1 MTDNV
6 NILMSVRNGERY
18 LAEQIDSIQ
27 GQTVDGWHLSM
38 RDDGSTDGTLRVLQ
52 EYVTRDPARFD
63 LLQAKGTS
71 GSAVESF
78 ASLLNSARAGYIM
91 FADQDD
97 LWMRDKLE
105 RSLKAMKSAE
115 AEVGTRVPILVHSDL
130 VVVNDDLETISESFR
145 RYHHFDPVMGHRLNR
160 ILIQNV
166 VVGCTAMLNP
176 ALAALARPIPKGIL
190 LHDWWAALI
199 ASAFGRIVYLEEPTV
214 LYRRHSRTQTSVIDY
229 KTGWRRPLM
238 ATIEDLRSGKRV
250 RERLSQVIAQAAR
263 FLDRFEKSLSP
274 DHEEMVRAFVG
285 LSTQDVLARRRT
297 VLRHGFLMHG
307 LRRNLSLLA
316 FM

>member
-1 MTDNV
+1 MNDDV

-18 LAEQIDSIQ
+18 LAEQIDSIL

-38 RDDGSTDGTLRVLQ
+38 RDNGSTDGTLRIMR

-63 LLQAKGTS
+63 LFQAKTAGD
-71 GSAVESF
+71 SAVESF

-91 FADQDD
+91 FADGDD
-97 LWMRDKLE
+97 SWMRDKIE

-115 AEVGTRVPILVHSDL
+115 AELGTHVPILVHSDL
-130 VVVNDDLETISESFR
+130 VVVGDDLKTISESFR
-145 RYHHFDPVMGHRLNR
+145 RYHHLDPVMGHRLNR
-160 ILIQNV
+160 ILLQNV

-176 ALAALARPIPKGIL
+176 ALAALARPIPEDIL
-190 LHDWWAALI
+190 GQDWWAALI
-199 ASAFGRIVYLEEPTV
+199 ASAFGRIIYLEEPTV
-214 LYRRHSRTQTSVIDY
+214 LYRRHGTTQTSVSHY

-238 ATIEDLRSGKRV
+238 ATIDDLLSGKRV
-250 RERLSQVIAQAAR
+250 RERLSTVIAQAAR

-274 DHEEMVRAFVG
+274 EHEEMVRAFVG
-285 LSTQDVLARRRT
+285 LSKQDILARRRT
-297 VLRHGFLMHG
+297 VLRNGFFMHG